1 MKAKARGK
9 VSPAVDE
16 YLINHA
22 GRMSQRELAAKC
34 GVGTSTVNRRL
45 AELRQEGRLVP
56 KPVESEEA
64 RDSRVGDEDGAQN
77 TAGRLRELRDIL
89 HGHLVASEGQGLTRI
104 SSEYRATVMAI
115 DELEGKDADGGPSTI
130 EGIFLDLSGY

>member
-64 RDSRVGDEDGAQN
+64 RDSRVGDEDGAQD

-89 HGHLVASEGQGLTRI
+89 TDTWWHRRGRASRGSR
-104 SSEYRATVMAI
+104 
-115 DELEGKDADGGPSTI
+115 PST
-130 EGIFLDLSGY
+130 GPRSWRSMN